1 MDEKKT
7 EKFEF
12 QITLVTQFDKHCEFP
27 NALKCISCLK
37 FLCCF
42 WNFVCLFFA
51 ATPFCDHFRS
61 FGLEYLMQFSLSSS
75 SKYANFLVA
84 FQLPLFLEC
93 LTIKKK
99 AKSKKVFIMQAKLHV
114 PRPFSNC
121 QSVCQS
127 VIETISHRRRSH
139 RQPVWAK
146 YINHEVSE
154 M

>member
-1 MDEKKT
+1 MFMDEKKT

-99 AKSKKVFIMQAKLHV
+99 AKAKKFSLCRQNSTCHA
-114 PRPFSNC
+114 PFPTASPSVS
-121 QSVCQS
+121 QSL
-127 VIETISHRRRSH
+127 RRS
-139 RQPVWAK
+139 RIAGGVTDSRFGPN
-146 YINHEVSE
+146 I
-154 M
+154 